1 MPRGGLVVT
10 GIPAHMGPSAD
21 CYNQGKPRLRLWTL
35 TAQVIMASS
44 RHTPLESIR
53 KLSQVGVALS
63 AEKDNDRLMELILE
77 SAKELTNAD
86 GGTLYRRTEEDT
98 LVFEIMLTDSLDI
111 RLGGTSGST
120 IEFYPLRMF
129 DSEGEPN
136 NKMVAAWAAVTGKTV
151 NIADA
156 YDSEEFDF
164 SGTRAFDGKTGYRS
178 TSFLTV
184 PMRNPEDAVIGVL
197 QLINALDSET
207 GEAVAFGEEDQ
218 LLVESLASQ
227 AAIALT
233 NKRLIDDQRR
243 LFESFIELMAGAI
256 DDKSPY
262 TGGHCRRV
270 PELTVMLADA
280 AAATKSG
287 PLKDFSMTEKDR
299 YELRIAGW
307 MHDCGKVTT
316 PEYVVDK
323 STKLETIFDRIAL
336 VDTRIEVL
344 RRDAE
349 LAMLRRRLQQLQD
362 GAEIDSSADA
372 EALRQAD
379 DALLA
384 DREFVR
390 QRNFGGEF
398 MSDDDKARVRE
409 IAARRWR
416 GEDGEERDLL
426 SEEEVYNLS
435 VERGTL
441 TPEEREVI
449 NHHIVAT
456 IKMLE
461 SLPYPK
467 HLQRVP
473 EFAGGHHERMDG
485 KGYPRGLTRDQ
496 MSVQAR
502 IMGIADIFE
511 ALTAGDRPY
520 KKAMPISQA
529 LVILGR
535 MKEGNHV
542 DPDLFDIFIREGIY
556 LDYAKRF
563 LEPEQIDEVDLEAI
577 PGCQSTPAK
586 ASA

>member
-1 MPRGGLVVT
+1 
-10 GIPAHMGPSAD
+10 
-21 CYNQGKPRLRLWTL
+21 
-35 TAQVIMASS
+35 MASS

-86 GGTLYRRTEEDT
+86 GGTLSRRTEADT
-98 LVFEIMLTDSLDI
+98 VVFEIMLTDSLDI

-336 VDTRIEVL
+336 VDTRFEVL

-461 SLPYPK
+461 SLPQP
-467 HLQRVP
+467 HPLQRGP
-473 EFAGGHHERMDG
+473 DCAGGHHERMDG